1 VRVRGTSFSV
11 YVMAVVRGASHFV
24 VSLSKFVSFG
34 VLFVILDFISLFGP
48 EFKCNFYL
56 DSVVISCR

>member
-1 VRVRGTSFSV
+1 M
-11 YVMAVVRGASHFV
+11 YVVAVVRGASHFV

-56 DSVVISCR
+56 DSMVVSCR